1 MENRK
6 VVRPLLNFM
15 FEPWFWFQ
23 VQRGDKN
30 VGRSKVASS
39 DVRNKSHMGIFEVL
53 MKEREDPQCC
63 FEVYLYGVSSRQY
76 VSTIGTDFNL
86 RHGPIS
92 QVQIGSKS

>member
-1 MENRK
+1 
-6 VVRPLLNFM
+6 
-15 FEPWFWFQ
+15 
-23 VQRGDKN
+23 
-30 VGRSKVASS
+30 
-39 DVRNKSHMGIFEVL
+39 

-63 FEVYLYGVSSRQY
+63 FEVYLYLYGVSSRQY